1 MSRRGRV
8 PQADTGAESLD
19 FGRLTAPRAHRFKVC
34 GGVVVAGRKSRHDA
48 LRVLLFPRD
57 IEQLVTLRDVEGIE
71 KLGAK
76 LRTMRAAAES
86 VERAASPPTQNS

>member
-1 MSRRGRV
+1 
-8 PQADTGAESLD
+8 
-19 FGRLTAPRAHRFKVC
+19 
-34 GGVVVAGRKSRHDA
+34 VVVAGRKSRHDA